1 MNVTFQYHEHLI
13 EFTSLQVEHTDCY
26 LMQKLFKILNIY
38 NIKNKLFN
46 VVIDNA
52 SNNDTLKKK
61 LERALNWRNI
71 SWNKAQNLISCM
83 TYIIN
88 LVTQEFI
95 KAIESKTLNN
105 NFAVSLNDDQVE
117 NVITS
122 NDLCTV
128 IKKIFIKMIMQKDN
142 AFTNQWNRFA
152 LLLLLS
158 TVLLNKSFAF

>member
-61 LERALNWRNI
+61 LERALN
-71 SWNKAQNLISCM
+71 
-83 TYIIN
+83 
-88 LVTQEFI
+88 
-95 KAIESKTLNN
+95 
-105 NFAVSLNDDQVE
+105 
-117 NVITS
+117 
-122 NDLCTV
+122 
-128 IKKIFIKMIMQKDN
+128 
-142 AFTNQWNRFA
+142 
-152 LLLLLS
+152 
-158 TVLLNKSFAF
+158 